1 MAKKGAIFISYVLQP
16 LVIPTL
22 IVLFVA
28 TKASYWLKLPVYD
41 FNQMILAVA
50 ATTFVIPILI
60 LLAMRWSKL
69 IPSFQLPEKEDR
81 FFPFVSVS
89 VLYMMATYF
98 FHLKLQAAPPLVF
111 LLSIITIALVLLTT
125 ITYFWKI
132 SAHMVAIA
140 GLMGVIAAFAMKAPQ
155 LGLVYYLIGAIILNG
170 LVATSRLYLNAHTPA
185 QIMAGFALGFVINFF
200 PLYYLI

>member
-50 ATTFVIPILI
+50 ATTFVIPLLI

-155 LGLVYYLIGAIILNG
+155 LGLVNYLIGAIILNG

>member
-50 ATTFVIPILI
+50 ATTFVIPLLI

-140 GLMGVIAAFAMKAPQ
+140 GLMGVIAAFAIKAPQ
-155 LGLVYYLIGAIILNG
+155 LGLVNYLIGAIILNG

>member
-1 MAKKGAIFISYVLQP
+1 M
-16 LVIPTL
+16 
-22 IVLFVA
+22 
-28 TKASYWLKLPVYD
+28 YD

-50 ATTFVIPILI
+50 ATTFVIPLLI

-155 LGLVYYLIGAIILNG
+155 LGLVNYLIGAIILNG